1 MSAQLEAARTT
12 RRRGVRPRTGR
23 DGQAEHV
30 RRRLALRPLL
40 AAGLVATCGLAG
52 AACGQAGQAAG
63 GTSPPGTSATSPSRD
78 PETAKALLRIAA
90 ALNNDYQDNKDAAV
104 YARWDAR
111 SQALISEAT
120 YVQRHHQCPNTPH
133 VKVDTWGVA
142 HGPGGAWLVHYSIGG
157 QQFTDWW
164 YYVHGRFVF
173 DLPKSNPTA
182 VALYKDSPAQYV
194 KAVGCG
200 NGN

>member
-1 MSAQLEAARTT
+1 MATQLTRPRAA
-12 RRRGVRPRTGR
+12 RRRGVRPRAGR
-23 DGQAEHV
+23 NGQIEHV
-30 RRRLALRPLL
+30 RRLLALRPLL
-40 AAGLVATCGLAG
+40 AAGLVAAFGLAG
-52 AACGQAGQAAG
+52 AACGQAGG
-63 GTSPPGTSATSPSRD
+63 GTSPPGASAPPSSHD
-78 PETAKALLRIAA
+78 PKTAKALLRIAA